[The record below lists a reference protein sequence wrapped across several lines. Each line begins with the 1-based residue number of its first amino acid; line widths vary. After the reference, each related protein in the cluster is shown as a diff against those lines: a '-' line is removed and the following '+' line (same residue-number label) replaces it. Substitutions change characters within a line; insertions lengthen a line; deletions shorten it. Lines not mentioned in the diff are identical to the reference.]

1 MTDTRDVA
9 ETEAIKLAH
18 QLYTRLAAIEEFTAH
33 NLPDMRGRILTAAA
47 YHVDVLAMRDDH
59 ANVATAARTVCR
71 ALFGDGDI
79 PEDFWATKLGRDVA
93 WAIGY
98 PWELV
103 PVAQAQAVLGVSRSY
118 LRRLMREN
126 VLAFIA
132 DHIYADSLRDYARR
146 TPAANRGRS
155 TSGQWS

>member
-9 ETEAIKLAH
+9 ETETIKLAH
-18 QLYTRLAAIEEFTAH
+18 ALYTRLAAIEEFTAH

-47 YHVDVLAMRDDH
+47 YHVGILAAREDNTDVT
-59 ANVATAARTVCR
+59 TAAQLVCR
-71 ALFGDGDI
+71 ALFGDTDI
-79 PEDFWATKLGRDVA
+79 PEEFWATKLGRDVA

-146 TPAANRGRS
+146 TPAANRGGNTTAR
-155 TSGQWS
+155 W